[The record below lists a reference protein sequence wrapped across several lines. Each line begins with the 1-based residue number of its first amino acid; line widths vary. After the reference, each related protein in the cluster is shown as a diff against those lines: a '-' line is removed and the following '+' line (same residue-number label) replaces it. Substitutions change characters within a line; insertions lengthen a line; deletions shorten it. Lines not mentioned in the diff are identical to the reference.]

1 MKNDS
6 WNSVL
11 YTEQE
16 FHQLY
21 VTTKGFNEDVNRN
34 HRVRQEPESF
44 AAFIDKGSTA
54 LIADHPELVKK
65 LK

>member
-6 WNSVL
+6 WDSIL

-21 VTTKGFNEDVNRN
+21 VATKGFNEDVNKN
-34 HRVRQEPESF
+34 HRVRPESESF
-44 AAFIDKGSTA
+44 AVFIDKGSDA
-54 LIADHPELVKK
+54 LIADHPELVKS

>member
-1 MKNDS
+1 MENDNWDS
-6 WNSVL
+6 IL
-11 YTEQE
+11 YTEKG

-21 VTTKGFNEDVNRN
+21 VTTKGFNEDVNKN

-44 AAFIDKGSTA
+44 ATFIDKGSNA